1 MRLLLTRPAADAI
14 SLAEPL
20 AAQGHDIIISPA
32 IHIEPN
38 DTPLPAPDTVQ
49 GLVFTSANGVSAMAA
64 RFADK
69 RDYEL
74 WAQKPAYGVGPQT
87 CAALAK
93 LHWPRVHQAAGDV
106 KTLAATIQETFA
118 GSDLLHIAG
127 RHQAGDLAALL
138 SQSSVRVTKAVL
150 YEAVAAEA
158 LTPLAEFALADT
170 QAPLEGVLLYSK
182 RSAQIFVSLYRAHL
196 GGLNSADTNP
206 LTPPRK
212 PPHKLMAYCL
222 SAPIA
227 EHMQS
232 AGFETRTA
240 ATPDNQAMLALTARG

>member
-1 MRLLLTRPAADAI
+1 
-14 SLAEPL
+14 
-20 AAQGHDIIISPA
+20 
-32 IHIEPN
+32 
-38 DTPLPAPDTVQ
+38 
-49 GLVFTSANGVSAMAA
+49 
-64 RFADK
+64 
-69 RDYEL
+69 
-74 WAQKPAYGVGPQT
+74 
-87 CAALAK
+87 
-93 LHWPRVHQAAGDV
+93 
-106 KTLAATIQETFA
+106 
-118 GSDLLHIAG
+118 
-127 RHQAGDLAALL
+127 
-138 SQSSVRVTKAVL
+138 
-150 YEAVAAEA
+150 VAAEA

-227 EHMQS
+227 EYMQS